1 MDEIRQVSKT
11 QARRILLKRHGLLGD
26 YQYFEKEGVY
36 EYIRKFGC
44 VQYDP
49 IDVCGKNH
57 ELVLQARVPNFDK
70 KWVHELLYED
80 RRLIDWFDKN
90 MSILPIEDWVFFAEA
105 RKRAK
110 SGMRNAEEI
119 DQVREDVLALIRE
132 KGPVISSDLEYT
144 HKVDWWWAPTSFSR
158 MVLDALYY
166 QGYLIVESKK
176 NTRKSYDLAE
186 RYLAEEWVQEQNP
199 FESEH
204 ERLKWNVLR
213 RLKSVGLLHL
223 NASYAFIGIHG
234 LKSAERNAIY
244 DDLLETGVIKPIL
257 VEGIEKEFYF
267 LAEEEDLFEF
277 ADEPVEKRVEFLAP
291 LDNLLWDRE
300 IIKEIFEFDY
310 KWEIYTPLKDRQYGY
325 YVLPILMGDALIGR
339 IELKRNR
346 KSKQF
351 DLLGLWF
358 ENPSINTEENQ
369 TLILNKAKEFETM
382 MF

>member
-1 MDEIRQVSKT
+1 MDDKKQVTKQ
-11 QARRILLKRHGLLGD
+11 QARRFLLKRHGLLGAH
-26 YQYFEKEGVY
+26 QYHGKEGVY
-36 EYIRKFGC
+36 EYIRNFGC

-57 ELVLQARVPNFDK
+57 ELVLQARVPNFEKD
-70 KWVHELLYED
+70 WVNQLLYHD
-80 RRLIDWFDKN
+80 RKLIDWFDKN
-90 MSILPIEDWVFFAEA
+90 MSILPIEDWIYFAEA
-105 RKRAK
+105 RERAK
-110 SGMRNAEEI
+110 TGIRNAAEI
-119 DQVREDVLALIRE
+119 DAVRVDVLDFIRE

-144 HKVDWWWAPTSFSR
+144 HKVDWWWAPTTFSR

-176 NTRKSYDLAE
+176 NTRKSYDLVE
-186 RYLAEEWVQEQNP
+186 NYLAKDWVEEKNP

-213 RLKSVGLLHL
+213 RIKSVGLLHL

-234 LKSAERNAIY
+234 LKSAERNLIY
-244 DDLLETGVIKPIL
+244 EDLLQDGVIKPVW
-257 VEGIEKEFYF
+257 VEGIEREFYF
-267 LAEEEDLFEF
+267 LAEEEDFFDGEYKF
-277 ADEPVEKRVEFLAP
+277 DEQRIEFLAP
-291 LDNLLWDRE
+291 LDNMLWDRE
-300 IIKEIFEFDY
+300 IVKEIFDFDY

-325 YVLPILMGDALIGR
+325 YVLPILMNDALVGR

-346 KSKQF
+346 KNKQF

-358 ENPSINTEENQ
+358 EDPDIDKDQ
-369 TLILNKAKEFETM
+369 TRDLILAKAAEFEKM